1 MAIRCARMTTG
12 DAPAAIRLLKE
23 FLSEDEF
30 YLDSSAVY
38 GDAGGGGVERAVET
52 FLMRPQLGFV
62 WLAYVDGEPAGVC
75 IVCYAISTSIG
86 GIVAKLDDVYV
97 AAPAR
102 NRGVG
107 KTMLGTL
114 ADELRRAGVG
124 RIDTAVHLKNA
135 DAARFYAALGYRPL
149 HEERLSLAL

>member
-1 MAIRCARMTTG
+1 MTAA

-23 FLSEDEF
+23 FLNDDEF

-38 GDAGGGGVERAVET
+38 GDSGGGGVERAVET
-52 FLMRPQLGFV
+52 FLARPELGFV
-62 WLAYVDGEPAGVC
+62 WLAHLDDEPAGAC
-75 IVCYAISTSIG
+75 IICYAVSTSVG

-107 KTMLGTL
+107 KAMLGAL
-114 ADELRRAGVG
+114 AEELRRGNVR
-124 RIDTAVHLKNA
+124 RIDTAVHMKNA

-149 HEERLSLAL
+149 HEERLSLVL

>member
-1 MAIRCARMTTG
+1 MTAV
-12 DAPAAIRLLKE
+12 DAPAAVRLLKE
-23 FLSEDEF
+23 FLRDDVF

-38 GDAGGGGVERAVET
+38 GDSGGSGVERAVEI
-52 FLMRPQLGFV
+52 FLARPELGFV
-62 WLAYVDGEPAGVC
+62 WLAYLDDEPAGIC

-107 KTMLGTL
+107 KTMLGAL
-114 ADELRRAGVG
+114 AEELRRHGVG

-149 HEERLSLAL
+149 HEERLSLVL

>member
-1 MAIRCARMTTG
+1 MAIRCARMTTA
-12 DAPAAIRLLKE
+12 DAPAAARLLKE

-38 GDAGGGGVERAVET
+38 GDSGGGGVERAVET
-52 FLMRPQLGFV
+52 FLARPELGFV
-62 WLAYVDGEPAGVC
+62 WLAYLDDQPAGIC
-75 IVCYAISTSIG
+75 IICYAVSTSIG

-107 KTMLGTL
+107 KAMLGAL
-114 ADELRRAGVG
+114 ADELRGGGVG
-124 RIDTAVHLKNA
+124 RIDTAVHMKNA

-149 HEERLSLAL
+149 HEERLSLVL